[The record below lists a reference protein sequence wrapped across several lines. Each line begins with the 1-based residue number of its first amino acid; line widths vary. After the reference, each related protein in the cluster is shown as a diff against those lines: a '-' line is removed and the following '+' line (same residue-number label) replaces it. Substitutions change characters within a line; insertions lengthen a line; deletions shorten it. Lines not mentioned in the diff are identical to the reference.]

1 MQAAADSGAKTPQL
15 AQIPSFVLTKR
26 NYLPRYLGRYC
37 RLEVGTSDNV
47 SFAATVLPRIKAL
60 PRLARYGWCV
70 CVCVCVRVSALK
82 INNQR
87 SSLHGQLLN
96 NAGWQRM
103 IPRSRDR

>member
-47 SFAATVLPRIKAL
+47 SFAATVLPRIKLYLGSLGTA
-60 PRLARYGWCV
+60 GV
-70 CVCVCVRVSALK
+70 CVCVGIEDQQSTVFSAW
-82 INNQR
+82 
-87 SSLHGQLLN
+87 
-96 NAGWQRM
+96 ATAE
-103 IPRSRDR
+103 